1 MPPLMQLRRKTLT
14 GTSLKSV
21 VESLLFVAD
30 APLTL
35 DRLCSI
41 LEEYERQDIRAAIE
55 ELLAECRQAERGIYL
70 AEVAGGWQFRSRP
83 ENADYL
89 RRLSRSRAFRFSHS
103 SLETLAIV
111 AYRQPITRAEVEYLR
126 GVDSGGVL
134 KTLLEKKLI
143 RILGKKDIPGRPL
156 IYGTSREFLETFN
169 LKDLAS
175 LPTLKE
181 VQELTGRDLLEQQ
194 EELPLPGLDGA
205 E

>member
-1 MPPLMQLRRKTLT
+1 MT
-14 GTSLKSV
+14 GTSLRSV

-30 APLTL
+30 HPLTL

-41 LEEYERQDIRAAIE
+41 LEEYERKDIAAAVE
-55 ELLAECRQAERGIYL
+55 ELLADYREGGRGIYL

-89 RRLSRSRAFRFSHS
+89 RRLSRSRPYRFSQS
-103 SLETLAIV
+103 SLETLAII
-111 AYRQPITRAEVEYLR
+111 AYRQPVTRAEVEYLR

-134 KTLLEKKLI
+134 KTLLEKKML

-156 IYGTSREFLETFN
+156 IYGTSKEFLETFN

-181 VQELTGRDLLEQQ
+181 VQELSGRDVPEQQ
-194 EELPLPGLDGA
+194 EELPLLSGDS